1 MIIEADL
8 GDLSQ
13 FDDSFANVLDNGS
26 LKSQEY
32 LVEGTQEEA
41 GSLFTTGAVLTPT
54 GGVIVAQSADTTLE
68 EYQTNSK
75 GAGGVTTSA
84 LGPRAQV

>member
-1 MIIEADL
+1 MEADL

-13 FDDSFANVLDNGS
+13 FDDFFANVMDNGS
-26 LKSQEY
+26 SKSQKY

-41 GSLFTTGAVLTPT
+41 ESLFTAGAVLTPT
-54 GGVIVAQSADTTLE
+54 VRGVIVGQSPDTTLE